1 MATSPQTTST
11 DLPSRPDGA
20 TFEQRL
26 ATDSSWAVSE
36 GSLFFED
43 KGAVQE
49 SLRRIAGRLNEL
61 HVPYAVA
68 GGMAL
73 FQHGYRR
80 FTEVVDILVTRDEL
94 KAIHKALSGLG
105 YVRPFEKS
113 KNLRDAESGVKI
125 EFLLAGDYPGGVSG
139 NGMPKAVRF
148 PDPQDV
154 AIERDGIKY
163 LTLPKLI
170 ELKLASGMAG
180 ADRLKD
186 LADVQELIKRLNL
199 PQDFQAR
206 LNESVRGKY
215 LELWVPQGVDNQD
228 AAEFSDDDSAAE

>member
-1 MATSPQTTST
+1 MATSPQTTAT
-11 DLPSRPDGA
+11 NPPSQPDVA
-20 TFEQRL
+20 TFEQQLTSDPR
-26 ATDSSWAVSE
+26 WAMNE

-61 HVPYAVA
+61 GVPYAIA

-80 FTEVVDILVTRDEL
+80 FTEDVDILVTRDGL
-94 KAIHKALSGLG
+94 KAIHKALDGLG

-113 KNLRDAESGVKI
+113 KNLRDAQSGVKI
-125 EFLLAGDYPGGVSG
+125 EFLLSGDYPGDGKRQPVQ
-139 NGMPKAVRF
+139 F
-148 PDPQDV
+148 PDPERV
-154 AIERDGIKY
+154 AIDKGGIKFVD
-163 LTLPKLI
+163 LATLI
-170 ELKLASGMAG
+170 ELKLASGMTG
-180 ADRLKD
+180 SDRLKD
-186 LADVQELIKRLNL
+186 LADVQELIKRLGL

-215 LELWVPQGVDNQD
+215 LELWVPQGADSHD